1 MTSGRE
7 KCVTERR
14 PPESRGDDSPR
25 PLRGGRPDARVRSRR
40 SGSLPSRPVMRLPLL
55 GRVVALVA
63 AAAALAAVTA
73 PRAAAADHFT
83 PVFASVV
90 APPTPVLGSDGRRH
104 LAYELLLVNRSW
116 APPATVTVR
125 SVRALAGGKVI
136 ATLRGARLASVMLPF
151 GGTRPGTT
159 LDPGESAFVLMDV
172 TLPRNARVPSRLE
185 HQLTISLRPRSNAV
199 ATTYRTAPTRV
210 SKREALVVAPPLRG
224 SGWIVGNGC
233 CSELT
238 SHRAGV
244 LPVNGG
250 LYASERFAID
260 FIQVMPSGHLLTGPP
275 DQLSSYPFFGDEVY
289 SATAGRVV
297 TVVDGLPETPPGA
310 LPPTTAQRAA
320 GNHVVVAIGGGRY
333 AMYAHLQP
341 GSIRVREGDRV
352 EVGQVLGRLGSSGN
366 SNAPHLHFQLMD
378 GPSPLASN
386 GLPFR
391 FTEFTVEGRL
401 TNFVELF
408 DGQPARIAPRYAG
421 LHRNELPLNL
431 QVIGF
436 G

>member
-1 MTSGRE
+1 
-7 KCVTERR
+7 
-14 PPESRGDDSPR
+14 
-25 PLRGGRPDARVRSRR
+25 
-40 SGSLPSRPVMRLPLL
+40 MRLSPLSRL
-55 GRVVALVA
+55 AVVVL

-73 PRAAAADHFT
+73 TSAVAVDRFT
-83 PVFASVV
+83 PVVASVV

-104 LAYELLLVNRSW
+104 LVYELLLVNRSW

-125 SVRALAGGKVI
+125 SVRALAGGKMV
-136 ATLRGARLASVMLPF
+136 TSLRGARLASLMFPF

-172 TLPRNARVPSRLE
+172 ALPRDARVPARLE
-185 HQLTISLRPRSNAV
+185 HQLTITLRPRSSVV

-210 SKREALVVAPPLRG
+210 SKVEALIVAPPLRG
-224 SGWIVGNGC
+224 SGWVVTNGC

-238 SHRAGV
+238 SHRAAV
-244 LPVNGG
+244 LPVNGA

-260 FIQVMPSGHLLTGPP
+260 FVQIMPSGHLLTGPP
-275 DQLSSYPFFGDEVY
+275 DELSSYPFFGDEVY
-289 SATAGRVV
+289 SATSGRVV

-310 LPPTTAQRAA
+310 LPPTTAERAA

-333 AMYAHLQP
+333 ALYAHLQP
-341 GSIRVREGDRV
+341 GSIRVRVGDRV
-352 EVGQVLGRLGSSGN
+352 GVGEVLGRLGSSGN

-391 FTEFTVEGRL
+391 FTDFTVAGTL

-408 DGQPARIAPRYAG
+408 DGEPARIAPRYAG
-421 LHRNELPLNL
+421 IRRNELPLNL

-436 G
+436 E